1 MNSYLVKTSNKF
13 GLGINSRNIV
23 KADSVKEAIV
33 KQIAYMK
40 LDNDSG
46 VNVMFDVRLMEVI
59 E

>member
-1 MNSYLVKTSNKF
+1 MNSYLVRTSIK
-13 GLGINSRNIV
+13 LGMGIDGIYIV

-33 KQIAYMK
+33 KQLAYMK

-46 VNVMFDVRLMEVI
+46 TNVLFDVTLMEVI